1 MAEWTFSDGTVLH
14 SGGAVEGDSVLAE
27 GLRRDV
33 EASKGRFPPKVA
45 VAPLPD
51 GYWQLDA
58 EVDFTLNALAQET
71 ARRNQ
76 AIVTTAYAEG
86 DDVPVEVLEL
96 RSFEPEPGRIY

>member
-1 MAEWTFSDGTVLH
+1 MAEWAFSDGTILH
-14 SGGAVEGDSVLAE
+14 SGGAVEGDSALAE
-27 GLRRDV
+27 SLRRDV

-51 GYWQLDA
+51 GYWPLDA
-58 EVDFTLNALAQET
+58 ELDFTLHALAQET
-71 ARRNQ
+71 ASRNQ

-86 DDVPVEVLEL
+86 DDVPAEVLDL